1 MMTEAGFR
9 IRRSRTRQS
18 TWHVGQARPDHVQE
32 ALVKRL
38 SVHRH
43 HVGILACSG
52 TAPGLA
58 VYEIGVGATDAH
70 ARLEH
75 VVVYLKCC
83 QYLSCDLCC
92 RL

>member
-9 IRRSRTRQS
+9 IRPSRTRQS

-38 SVHRH
+38 SVHCV
-43 HVGILACSG
+43 VGILACSG

-75 VVVYLKCC
+75 VVV
-83 QYLSCDLCC
+83 
-92 RL
+92 